1 MRLSALTST
10 RTPATPLLDD
20 LRANAV
26 SYRHFRHAA
35 EAGHAHAWARYLS
48 SLPEMPGSVRLDASA
63 PLAAACPACLEQ
75 IPLSADDKRYYVHGS
90 RTAKREG
97 EPSGAFSQ
105 RASHSKEDSP
115 AGAEKAAKSSRD
127 YSGTA
132 VSKCGVVDAVV
143 AVPLGE
149 LSQRRHSDYRRRR
162 QAVAHMNI
170 RGLGKNNAAALS
182 PLL

>member
-1 MRLSALTST
+1 
-10 RTPATPLLDD
+10 
-20 LRANAV
+20 
-26 SYRHFRHAA
+26 
-35 EAGHAHAWARYLS
+35 
-48 SLPEMPGSVRLDASA
+48 MPGSVRLDASA

-75 IPLSADDKRYYVHGS
+75 IPLSANDKRYYVHGS

-97 EPSGAFSQ
+97 EPSGAFSG

-115 AGAEKAAKSSRD
+115 TGAKKAAKSSRD

-149 LSQRRHSDYRRRR
+149 LSQRRHSDDRRRR
-162 QAVAHMNI
+162 QAAAVAH
-170 RGLGKNNAAALS
+170 RGVQKKTMYLETY
-182 PLL
+182 

>member
-35 EAGHAHAWARYLS
+35 EAGHAHAIFRPARYLS

-127 YSGTA
+127 YSGSREQMWGGGRRCSCATRRA
-132 VSKCGVVDAVV
+132 LAASALRLSAEAAGRRPYEHSGV
-143 AVPLGE
+143 
-149 LSQRRHSDYRRRR
+149 
-162 QAVAHMNI
+162 
-170 RGLGKNNAAALS
+170 
-182 PLL
+182 

>member
-35 EAGHAHAWARYLS
+35 EAGHAHAWARYHS

-75 IPLSADDKRYYVHGS
+75 IPLSADDKRHYVHES

-97 EPSGAFSQ
+97 EPSGAFSW

-115 AGAEKAAKSSRD
+115 PGAEKAAKSSRD
-127 YSGTA
+127 
-132 VSKCGVVDAVV
+132 
-143 AVPLGE
+143 
-149 LSQRRHSDYRRRR
+149 
-162 QAVAHMNI
+162 
-170 RGLGKNNAAALS
+170 
-182 PLL
+182 